1 MISHSQIHIILKP
14 IIFFI
19 TYSYIGSYWI
29 ANTFIW
35 SWLLRPILPL
45 GGDLIQQDFGSNM
58 NTERMTIPI
67 WKRLCP
73 YFLLNLIWLIFW
85 AISYPGWFWFI
96 SKVLKADQPI
106 LVKQIICH
114 LIPFYVLFT
123 FGSIINGIFYGMGR
137 TDILALK
144 SFIGNCIIAILFT
157 LFTNGI
163 LFSTNVFSIA
173 TIFGVG
179 LVSGFVLSSFFLM
192 ITIRKLPITE
202 ENPLTHF

>member
-1 MISHSQIHIILKP
+1 MISPSQIHIILKP

-19 TYSYIGSYWI
+19 IYSYIGSYWI

-35 SWLLRPILPL
+35 SWLLLPILPL
-45 GGDLIQQDFGSNM
+45 GDLIKQDFGSNM
-58 NTERMTIPI
+58 NTEKMRISI
-67 WKRLCP
+67 WIRLCP
-73 YFLLNLIWLIFW
+73 YFLLNSIWLIFW
-85 AISYPGWFWFI
+85 AISYPGWSWFI
-96 SKVLKADQPI
+96 SKILKADQPI

-202 ENPLTHF
+202 ESLTHF

>member
-35 SWLLRPILPL
+35 SWLLLPILPL
-45 GGDLIQQDFGSNM
+45 GDLIKQDFGSNM
-58 NTERMTIPI
+58 NTEKIKISI

-73 YFLLNLIWLIFW
+73 YFLLNSIWLIFW
-85 AISYPGWFWFI
+85 AISYPGWSWFI
-96 SKVLKADQPI
+96 SKILKADQPI

-144 SFIGNCIIAILFT
+144 SFIGNCIIAIFLRFLPMGYYFQQMYFRLQLF
-157 LFTNGI
+157 
-163 LFSTNVFSIA
+163 
-173 TIFGVG
+173 
-179 LVSGFVLSSFFLM
+179 LVSD
-192 ITIRKLPITE
+192 
-202 ENPLTHF
+202 

>member
-1 MISHSQIHIILKP
+1 MVFEIGFEFCFLNEQLKNLR
-14 IIFFI
+14 F
-19 TYSYIGSYWI
+19 
-29 ANTFIW
+29 W
-35 SWLLRPILPL
+35 S
-45 GGDLIQQDFGSNM
+45 
-58 NTERMTIPI
+58 
-67 WKRLCP
+67 LC
-73 YFLLNLIWLIFW
+73 
-85 AISYPGWFWFI
+85 AGWFWFI
-96 SKVLKADQPI
+96 SKILKADKPI

-202 ENPLTHF
+202 ESLTHF

>member
-45 GGDLIQQDFGSNM
+45 GDLIKQDFGSNM
-58 NTERMTIPI
+58 NTEKMKIPI

-73 YFLLNLIWLIFW
+73 YFLLNSIWLIFW

-96 SKVLKADQPI
+96 SKILKADKPV

-114 LIPFYVLFT
+114 LIPFYILFT
-123 FGSIINGIFYGMGR
+123 FGFIVNGIFYGMGR

-144 SFIGNCIIAILFT
+144 SFIGNCIIGILYT

-163 LFSTNVFSIA
+163 LFPTSVFSIA
-173 TIFGVG
+173 TIFGIG
-179 LVSGFVLSSFFLM
+179 LVSGVVLSSLFLM
-192 ITIRKLPITE
+192 IIIRKLPIIE
-202 ENPLTHF
+202 ENSLTHF